1 MRLSVSKKMQ
11 TQVLETG
18 VLASQLFFIPF
29 HSPIPLLVVCP
40 MEASLDMTMLHVQI
54 YLLQLNL

>member
-18 VLASQLFFIPF
+18 VFALFIPF

-54 YLLQLNL
+54 YLL